1 MNLRD
6 NCIGLDCQ
14 DGLIHL
20 ADALQFMTSL
30 DLSHNA
36 LGKHDSQQGTVRLA
50 EILTTNTTVTA
61 DMGWRVHS
69 AFAVLAW
76 QGKVSFNIRI
86 YGAAQGVTLEV
97 GWVSIAAI
105 GGQDGGGE

>member
-1 MNLRD
+1 M
-6 NCIGLDCQ
+6 
-14 DGLIHL
+14 
-20 ADALQFMTSL
+20 
-30 DLSHNA
+30 
-36 LGKHDSQQGTVRLA
+36 VRLCL
-50 EILTTNTTVTA
+50 EIADGRGEQPVRTTNTTVTA

-76 QGKVSFNIRI
+76 QGKVSFNIQI

-105 GGQDGGGE
+105 GGDAA

>member
-1 MNLRD
+1 MVVVDNIGWLR
-6 NCIGLDCQ
+6 
-14 DGLIHL
+14 
-20 ADALQFMTSL
+20 AKAAALESAFRK
-30 DLSHNA
+30 A
-36 LGKHDSQQGTVRLA
+36 A
-50 EILTTNTTVTA
+50 A

-105 GGQDGGGE
+105 GGDAA